1 MSVALDTSVVIRLL
15 TGTPAAQA
23 ELAREAIA
31 SESEPVTVSDLVV
44 SESYFALRHHY
55 AVTHLAAVRSLAS
68 MLHDPR
74 VHGSGIAPVV
84 MSALAK
90 DGGENPRPGVMDR
103 LIQADYRR
111 EELELLSFDRDV
123 CRLPH
128 TRLLASGERSP
139 ETSR

>member
-23 ELAREAIA
+23 ELARDAVAAEV
-31 SESEPVTVSDLVV
+31 EPVTISDLVA

-55 AVTHLAAVRSLAS
+55 AVSHADAVRTISA
-68 MLHDPR
+68 MLNDPR
-74 VHGSGIAPVV
+74 IHATGIAPTV

-90 DGGENPRPGVMDR
+90 DGGDKPRPGMMDR
-103 LIQADYRR
+103 LIHADYRR
-111 EELELLSFDRDV
+111 EDIEMWSFDRDV

-128 TRLLASGERSP
+128 TRLLAKA
-139 ETSR
+139 